1 MSGTPRRNGRRV
13 GDRFVPRRPLRL
25 GRDAPAKMAA
35 RSISA
40 VEVQAILADNVII
53 QVVHHRSRFVLLGV
67 VGARP
72 LIAVVADDEVTDAT
86 VLISVYE
93 PDEEYGWTPSAIRAI
108 LGDDRR
114 EEGP

>member
-1 MSGTPRRNGRRV
+1 MSRTPRSSGRRV

-40 VEVQAILADNVII
+40 VEVQAILADNVIV
-53 QVVHHRSRFVLLGV
+53 QVIDHRARFVLLGV
-67 VGARP
+67 AARP
-72 LIAVVADDEVTDAT
+72 LVAVVADDEINDAT

-93 PDEEYGWTPSAIRAI
+93 PDEEHGWTPQTIRAI

-114 EEGP
+114 KEGP

>member
-1 MSGTPRRNGRRV
+1 
-13 GDRFVPRRPLRL
+13 
-25 GRDAPAKMAA
+25 MAA

-40 VEVQAILADNVII
+40 VEVQTILADNVIV
-53 QVVHHRSRFVLLGV
+53 QVVDHRARFVLLGIV
-67 VGARP
+67 AARP
-72 LIAVVADDEVTDAT
+72 LVVVLADDEITDAT

-93 PDEEYGWTPSAIRAI
+93 PDEEHGWTPQTIRAI